1 MAVKL
6 DPKVKF
12 NALANAAHIFAYKE
26 DKTKFKIRDI
36 VENADNCKAVVE
48 LEGGELQG
56 LFTDSQSARNALKE
70 VFSVFGEDQPF
81 ITVNLRT
88 TKKGASVYY
97 IEVQ

>member
-12 NALANAAHIFAYKE
+12 NALANAVHIFGYKE
-26 DKTKFKIRDI
+26 DQTKFKVRDI
-36 VENADNCKAVVE
+36 VETADNCKAVVE
-48 LEGGELQG
+48 LEDGELQG
-56 LFTDSQSARNALKE
+56 LYTDSQSARDALKE
-70 VFSVFGEDQPF
+70 VFAVFGEDQPF

-97 IEVQ
+97 VEVQ